1 MPLVFVIKYYI
12 FPERRVFMK
21 KILCILLTLTAVVL
35 CFSSCMK
42 SAQARAVD
50 DKIAAIGE
58 ITLEKESL
66 IAEAEEAYEQ
76 LSEKDK
82 TRVFFKE
89 LELARKNLELLK
101 EFNRDAQSVLET
113 INTALSEYGTK
124 KSEITD
130 SYKALSESLAAS
142 ETQLKSEYEKIF
154 EPVRVKFAEYEKIE
168 ADAAVSAKVYIDYFR
183 GINTDK
189 IITVTDIGC
198 IAQVSDGTVY
208 YLFAFT
214 YTDGRNEETLYS
226 TVRFA
231 GTPAKESF
239 KAFEKNFYADA
250 PSSEKADAL
259 IMGNIE
265 ILPGAVN

>member
-1 MPLVFVIKYYI
+1 
-12 FPERRVFMK
+12 MK

-42 SAQARAVD
+42 SAEVRAVEE
-50 DKIAAIGE
+50 KIAAIGE
-58 ITLEKESL
+58 ISLEKESL
-66 IAEAEEAYEQ
+66 ILEAEDSYTKLPQ
-76 LSEKDK
+76 NDK
-82 TRVFFKE
+82 KKVFFKP

-101 EFNRDAQSVLET
+101 EFNRDAGSVLEI
-113 INTALSEYGTK
+113 INKSLSEYGTK
-124 KSEITD
+124 KDEITEG
-130 SYKALSESLAAS
+130 YKALTDRLSACDP
-142 ETQLKSEYEKIF
+142 QLKAEYEKIF
-154 EPVRVKFAEYEKIE
+154 GPVRTKYAEYEKIE

-189 IITVTDIGC
+189 TITVTDIGC

-214 YTDGRNEETLYS
+214 YTDGSKEESVYS

-239 KAFEKNFYADA
+239 EAFERNFYSDV
-250 PSSEKADAL
+250 PSSENADAL
-259 IMGNIE
+259 TMGNIE
-265 ILPGAVN
+265 ILPSAVN

>member
-21 KILCILLTLTAVVL
+21 KITCVFLTLIAVVL

-42 SAQARAVD
+42 SAEVKAVEE
-50 DKIAAIGE
+50 KIAAIGE

-66 IAEAEEAYEQ
+66 ILEAEDSYTKLPQ
-76 LSEKDK
+76 KDK
-82 TRVFFKE
+82 EKVFFKP

-101 EFNRDAQSVLET
+101 EFNRDAQSVLDT

-124 KSEITD
+124 KSEITE
-130 SYKALSESLAAS
+130 SYKALSDGLAACAP
-142 ETQLKSEYEKIF
+142 ELKAEYEKIF
-154 EPVRVKFAEYEKIE
+154 EPVKTKYAEYKKIE
-168 ADAAVSAKVYIDYFR
+168 ADAALSAKVYIDYFR

-198 IAQVSDGTVY
+198 IAQVSEGTVY

-214 YTDGRNEETLYS
+214 YTDGKNEKTLYS

-231 GTPAKESF
+231 GTPGKESF
-239 KAFEKNFYADA
+239 NAFRESFYADA
-250 PSSEKADAL
+250 PSSENADAL
-259 IMGNIE
+259 IMGNIG
-265 ILPGAVN
+265 ILPSAVN